1 MSLIQKFFVNQDK
14 NIGLK
19 LIFGLLLGIVLLF
32 ISNSDKKKI
41 NMGEKNI
48 FETEQKVDFDCD
60 VYEKKLELK
69 LENLLSQV

>member
-41 NMGEKNI
+41 NTGEKNI
-48 FETEQKVDFDCD
+48 FETE
-60 VYEKKLELK
+60 KK
-69 LENLLSQV
+69 N